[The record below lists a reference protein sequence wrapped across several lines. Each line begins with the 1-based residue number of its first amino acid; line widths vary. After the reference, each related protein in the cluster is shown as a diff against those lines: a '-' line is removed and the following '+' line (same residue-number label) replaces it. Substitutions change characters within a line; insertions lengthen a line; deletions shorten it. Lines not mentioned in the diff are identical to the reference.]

1 MTSYYLFLGGTPP
14 PVVVVGH
21 SMGGAIAVRVSDER
35 LLASQVG
42 LIVIDVVEGSA
53 LDALGY
59 VQSFLRGRP
68 QVFRSVEEAVE
79 WTVRSGQIKN
89 LMSARVSVPG
99 VIRPLAKDEV
109 SADLFSWLIQC
120 FSTFLSEAINE
131 IS

>member
-1 MTSYYLFLGGTPP
+1 MWLLYTLFIDGTPVP

-21 SMGGAIAVRVSDER
+21 SMGGAIAVRLSTER

-42 LIVIDVVEGSA
+42 LVVIDVVEGTA
-53 LDALGY
+53 MDALGY

-89 LMSARVSVPG
+89 VISARVSVPG
-99 VIRPLAKDEV
+99 VIRPIANDEV
-109 SADLFSWLIQC
+109 QLL
-120 FSTFLSEAINE
+120 
-131 IS
+131 